1 MLKNE
6 ALFLPE
12 GLLAVIITT
21 MIVSLCTS
29 MYIGKLH
36 ADRITDRVRVRIS
49 EYEQNAF
56 SKWEGCS
63 QCMAEE
69 TDF

>member
-56 SKWEGCS
+56 
-63 QCMAEE
+63 
-69 TDF
+69 